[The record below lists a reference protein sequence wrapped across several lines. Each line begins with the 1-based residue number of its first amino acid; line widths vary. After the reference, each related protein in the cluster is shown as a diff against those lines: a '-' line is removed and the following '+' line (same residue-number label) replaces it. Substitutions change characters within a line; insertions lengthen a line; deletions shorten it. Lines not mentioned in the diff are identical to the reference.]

1 MSDFLGSYA
10 ADAPFGIAGYTET
23 TYGDSFADV
32 YDDWYA
38 DLDDADF
45 MVGMVATLP
54 AHNARIL
61 ELGVGTGRLITQL
74 LEQRSQ
80 YTDTII
86 GVDSSEAM
94 LAVARNRSFPSNVEL
109 VCGDFSRTLPDGP
122 FDAIF
127 VGYNTLFNLPDTPAL
142 LSCLAL
148 VSERLSPNGL
158 FHVDAVMPLPDEVGD
173 NVTVRTMTTNEVVL
187 SISSH
192 NADEQ
197 RITGQ
202 FVQFVHG
209 GQTRLRPWAV
219 RYWTPEQLDTH
230 ASTHGLTLLSRH
242 SDGSGTQFTS
252 SSPRHVSRYS
262 RNGQ

>member
-1 MSDFLGSYA
+1 
-10 ADAPFGIAGYTET
+10 
-23 TYGDSFADV
+23 
-32 YDDWYA
+32 
-38 DLDDADF
+38 
-45 MVGMVATLP
+45 
-54 AHNARIL
+54 
-61 ELGVGTGRLITQL
+61 
-74 LEQRSQ
+74 
-80 YTDTII
+80 
-86 GVDSSEAM
+86 M

-109 VCGDFSRTLPDGP
+109 VCGDFSRTLPGGP

-148 VSERLSPNGL
+148 VSERLSPAGL

-192 NADEQ
+192 HAEEQ

-219 RYWTPEQLDTH
+219 RYWTPQQLDTH
-230 ASTHGLTLLSRH
+230 AASNGLALHSRH
-242 SDGSGTQFTS
+242 GNGSGAQFTS

-262 RNGQ
+262 RNG